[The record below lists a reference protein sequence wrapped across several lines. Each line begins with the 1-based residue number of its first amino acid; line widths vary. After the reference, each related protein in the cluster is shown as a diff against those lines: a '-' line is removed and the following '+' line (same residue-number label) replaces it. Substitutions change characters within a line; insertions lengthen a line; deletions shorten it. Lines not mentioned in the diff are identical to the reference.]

1 MEEAMSRREPPSSK
15 GSGCPILK
23 AVESE
28 KGLEW

>member
-1 MEEAMSRREPPSSK
+1 MEEAVSRHESPSSE

-28 KGLEW
+28 KG